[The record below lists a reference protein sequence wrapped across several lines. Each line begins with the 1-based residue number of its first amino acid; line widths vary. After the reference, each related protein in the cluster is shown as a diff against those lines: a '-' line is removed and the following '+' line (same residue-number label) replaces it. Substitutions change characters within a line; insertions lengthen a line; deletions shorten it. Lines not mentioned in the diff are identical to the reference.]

1 MESQRFVKFLLF
13 SFVLF
18 EFYEQLT
25 GVVSYFHAASRIV
38 HGVDVFESNNVI
50 ELIDLFLN
58 FPIGAFFYFELFAD

>member
-1 MESQRFVKFLLF
+1 MESQRFVKLFFF
-13 SFVLF
+13 SFILF

-38 HGVDVFESNNVI
+38 HGVDVFEGNNII